1 MAEQREGF
9 RLTGMW
15 RKKLDSGIEL
25 FSGKFS
31 RQKLR
36 EMVDKID
43 ADRNEGDPEKNAD
56 EFVLTLWINNPDE
69 KTEETSPDG
78 ALKATKPFVK
88 KTKMEASR
96 QAFSEPD
103 DPF

>member
-1 MAEQREGF
+1 MTEPREGF

-15 RKKLDSGIEL
+15 RRKLNSGIEL
-25 FSGKFS
+25 FSGSFS

-43 ADRNEGDPEKNAD
+43 ADRNESDPEKNAD
-56 EFVLTLWINNPDE
+56 QFVLTLWINNPDE

-88 KTKMEASR
+88 QHTTETPPQAS
-96 QAFSEPD
+96 SDPD